1 MTSQVECPRTGCENC
16 GACGKYI
23 HLIHYDKAAEMD
35 TMVLQAV
42 SENKMNYN
50 TVDRVAS
57 KSHLVSDYTLVFL
70 YERCKIWLSLRMFL
84 FHTIHFLKFLVKS
97 RPRRCYKNGSYIE
110 KKSVLHRERTNY
122 RSQRHYS
129 TQLQS
134 KRNKSMQSCLT
145 QNLALYSM
153 AHSHAEATIAISNRA
168 MGTGQHFRPS

>member
-1 MTSQVECPRTGCENC
+1 
-16 GACGKYI
+16 
-23 HLIHYDKAAEMD
+23 
-35 TMVLQAV
+35 
-42 SENKMNYN
+42 
-50 TVDRVAS
+50 
-57 KSHLVSDYTLVFL
+57 
-70 YERCKIWLSLRMFL
+70 MFL

-153 AHSHAEATIAISNRA
+153 AYSHAEATIVISDRA
-168 MGTGQHFRPS
+168 MGSMGSGQHFRPSWYELHYLELGIRKLQQTLDTVYITFIFQITITRETNLTKRN